1 MKKNCCLT
9 SDIISELPANI
20 IENILMCMPLRD
32 AVRTSVLSKKWKYN
46 WVKLPQLVFDDT
58 LCQEWTQDQQSN
70 RNRFFRSNKKTR
82 NRFLFTIYQVMLLH
96 RGPILKFILSIYGL
110 KSCSQIDTFIM
121 FLSSNGVQEFT
132 LQIWRGE
139 PHKLPSSLF
148 SCQKLTHLNLRYCVF
163 TPPTTF
169 NGFSRVVCL
178 EFCEVIIKAK
188 TLASLVSSC
197 PLLEQL
203 TLESSTTFGCL
214 EIDAPN
220 LKVLH
225 LVGIFNSICFK
236 NTSHLAIVSM
246 CFPPNGMRFN
256 EGGTFDWVNLFR
268 SLPVLENLHMAGYY
282 VKSLGAGIKHRRL
295 PTLTHLKILKL
306 SDICL
311 ELAEDVRCALGLNR
325 FSPRLHKLTIEAFS
339 TRDCFSDSVV
349 KLSEWR
355 GKLNLYF
362 NELREVE
369 MHNVSG
375 TSHELVFIMI
385 LLDNSPILETMVI
398 KPDPTKV
405 SDGGLRILKEVSQF
419 RRLSP
424 TAKIMYKD
432 PDANQV

>member
-1 MKKNCCLT
+1 MMKRRSIVVGLIL
-9 SDIISELPANI
+9 SY
-20 IENILMCMPLRD
+20 IE
-32 AVRTSVLSKKWKYN
+32 W
-46 WVKLPQLVFDDT
+46 
-58 LCQEWTQDQQSN
+58 LCGKIWLKSQ
-70 RNRFFRSNKKTR
+70 RSNKKTR
-82 NRFLFTIYQVMLLH
+82 NRFLFTMYQVMLLH
-96 RGPILKFILSIYGL
+96 CGPILKFTLSIYGL
-110 KSCSQIDTFIM
+110 ESCSQIDTFIM
-121 FLSSNGVQEFT
+121 FLSSNGVREFT

-203 TLESSTTFGCL
+203 TLESSTAFGCL

-246 CFPPNGMRFN
+246 RFPHNGMRFN
-256 EGGTFDWVNLFR
+256 EGGTFDWLILFVAY
-268 SLPVLENLHMAGYY
+268 LF
-282 VKSLGAGIKHRRL
+282 
-295 PTLTHLKILKL
+295 LKI
-306 SDICL
+306 CTW
-311 ELAEDVRCALGLNR
+311 
-325 FSPRLHKLTIEAFS
+325 PAFS

-362 NELREVE
+362 NELREVG
-369 MHNVSG
+369 MHNVS
-375 TSHELVFIMI
+375 
-385 LLDNSPILETMVI
+385 DNSPILVTMVI

-424 TAKIMYKD
+424 MAKITYKD

>member
-1 MKKNCCLT
+1 MKKSCCLT

-20 IENILMCMPLRD
+20 IENILMCMPQRD

-82 NRFLFTIYQVMLLH
+82 NRFLFTIYQ
-96 RGPILKFILSIYGL
+96 
-110 KSCSQIDTFIM
+110 IDTFIM
-121 FLSSNGVQEFT
+121 FLSSNGVREFT

-148 SCQKLTHLNLRYCVF
+148 SCQKLTDLNLRYCVF

-178 EFCEVIIKAK
+178 EFREVIIKAK

-203 TLESSTTFGCL
+203 TLESPTAFGCL

-246 CFPPNGMRFN
+246 RFPPNGMRFN
-256 EGGTFDWVNLFR
+256 EGGTFDWLIFFVAYLF
-268 SLPVLENLHMAGYY
+268 LKICTWPVIMCIAQ
-282 VKSLGAGIKHRRL
+282 HRRL

-339 TRDCFSDSVV
+339 SRDCFSDSVV

-362 NELREVE
+362 NELREVG
-369 MHNVSG
+369 MHNVFG
-375 TSHELVFIMI
+375 TSYELVFIMI
-385 LLDNSPILETMVI
+385 LLDNSPILVTMVI

-424 TAKIMYKD
+424 MAKITYKD